1 MPRAEPEARVKK
13 LEEAQARLNAE
24 LQRAR
29 GRAAQ
34 QARKRDTHRKILAGA
49 MTLDRVARGE
59 VSEQRFLVD
68 MDRFLE
74 KDRDRAVYDLP
85 PRSTAQQ
92 TTPNPTAQQRP
103 TEQKSAK

>member
-1 MPRAEPEARVKK
+1 MPRAEPTERLRK
-13 LEEAQARLNAE
+13 LEEAHARIAAE
-24 LQRAR
+24 IQRVK

-49 MTLDRVARGE
+49 MTLDRVQRGE

-74 KDRDRAVYDLP
+74 KDRDRAVFDLP
-85 PRSTAQQ
+85 PRST
-92 TTPNPTAQQRP
+92 TPTPEPAKP
-103 TEQKSAK
+103 KS

>member
-1 MPRAEPEARVKK
+1 MPRAEPNARVKK

-34 QARKRDTHRKILAGA
+34 EKRKRDTHRKILIGA
-49 MTLDRVARGE
+49 MVLDRVERGDLP
-59 VSEQRFLVD
+59 EQRFKAD

-74 KDRDRAVYDLP
+74 KDRDRQLFDLP
-85 PRSTAQQ
+85 ARAAGGGKTGG
-92 TTPNPTAQQRP
+92 
-103 TEQKSAK
+103 